1 MGTIRQFP
9 AFCAAMTLCVVA
21 GVMFAWQCYALRT
34 QAGTLRLRLE
44 SERRARQVSEAQVL
58 LAAPGGRNRTAE
70 MEREKLT
77 RRAHLAALARGE
89 AALLAGATVPGS
101 RTEACAAL
109 AAMAQGLR
117 ELATERGIGVA
128 ADEGFGFSE
137 FAQAGPEPERL
148 AEVHRQSRVVAAA
161 VRLLIEA
168 RPTEIRVVRRGTIL
182 DPKAG
187 PIGAGGFALPATRS
201 LRVVGSADSTVVRL
215 EFTGHTGVLR
225 DLLNGLARAE
235 SLLAVRS
242 VEVEPVQRAISATAT
257 EIAEPWLAS
266 EFMKYS
272 VTLECVH
279 LAPGAIA
286 ELSAGAMG
294 EVAVRTSV
302 EWTKPAGTP
311 EARTHCDL
319 FTAPMVDYNP
329 VSGEFAVRRFGE
341 NPLPLRPA
349 TPRLEMAPEIQRQ
362 LYRIQLLGYI
372 GAGADGL
379 GTFADLE
386 SGVTFLARAGQTV
399 PASAIAV
406 RALRRIRRTPG
417 WMTVAEIEDLL
428 TGETTMLTDESR
440 KETEVMP

>member
-9 AFCAAMTLCVVA
+9 VFCAAMALCVVA
-21 GVMFAWQCYALRT
+21 GVMFAWQYRALSK
-34 QAGTLRLRLE
+34 QAGMLQQRLE
-44 SERRARQVSEAQVL
+44 RERRERQLLETQVL
-58 LAAPGGRNRTAE
+58 LAAPGGRDRTVG
-70 MEREKLT
+70 MEREKST
-77 RRAHLAALARGE
+77 RRALLAALARGE
-89 AALLAGATVPGS
+89 AALLAEALVPGS

-109 AAMAQGLR
+109 AEMAQGLR

-161 VRLLIEA
+161 VRLLIDA
-168 RPTEIRVVRRGTIL
+168 RPTEIRVVRRGTIW
-182 DPKAG
+182 DPNAG

-201 LRVVGSADSTVVRL
+201 LRVGGLAASTVVRL
-215 EFTGHTGVLR
+215 EFTGHSGVLR

-242 VEVEPVQRAISATAT
+242 VEVEPLERAISATGT
-257 EIAEPWLAS
+257 DKGEPWLAS
-266 EFMKYS
+266 ELMKYS

-279 LAPGAIA
+279 LEPGAVA
-286 ELSAGAMG
+286 ELSAGAVAD
-294 EVAVRTSV
+294 VAVRTSV
-302 EWTKPAGTP
+302 EWSTPPVTP

-319 FTAPMVDYNP
+319 FTAPTVDYDP
-329 VSGEFAVRRFGE
+329 VLGEFAVRRHGE
-341 NPLPLRPA
+341 TPLPRRSAVPG
-349 TPRLEMAPEIQRQ
+349 LEVAPEIQRQ

-386 SGVTFLARAGQTV
+386 SGVTFLARAGDSV
-399 PASAIAV
+399 PGSAIAV

-417 WMTVAEIEDLL
+417 WVTVAEIEDFL